1 MINAKS
7 PLRGK
12 GEGIAG
18 DGQRGAPPAFA
29 KRTFIIYHLSFVI
42 LASFIILATGP
53 LMDYDVVVVG
63 AGPAGASAAR
73 FLAEAGASVALV
85 DAKKFPRHK
94 PCAGWLNNKAAR
106 QFAFIDAARRRTGA
120 APFKRLVFHSPDL
133 KQEAEFKSR
142 AHVGYVT
149 NRDAFDHALVQAA
162 RDAGAKTVLGKA
174 VTDVETGEREAT
186 VVLAGGRR
194 LTGRILIGADG
205 VHSTVATSTGLRPR
219 WSPGQLVYTLS
230 KTVTLT
236 ARQRKAGFG
245 ASPAIHVAPSFG
257 GAMGYAWAFPGR
269 RHVSVG
275 VGVRTG
281 ETGRLKTLFA
291 DWVGAV
297 DHLGLLPAKA
307 DLDAPEGCAIP
318 AGAAVEFEN
327 HVGKR
332 VVLVGDAGG
341 FASAATGEGL
351 YPAIVS
357 ARIAADC
364 ILSAL
369 EADAG
374 NRRDSTCQDELLKFR
389 TLWRRRMAAH
399 LQLPNVNVTFLLPLI
414 YTNQEICDRFARAFL
429 FGDNL

>member
-12 GEGIAG
+12 GKGIGG
-18 DGQRGAPPAFA
+18 DGHRGAPPAFA

-53 LMDYDVVVVG
+53 LMDYDVIVVG
-63 AGPAGASAAR
+63 AGPSGASAAR
-73 FLAEAGASVALV
+73 FLAEAGASVALI
-85 DAKKFPRHK
+85 DAAKFPRHK
-94 PCAGWLNNKAAR
+94 PCAGWLNGLAVR
-106 QFAFIDAARRRTGA
+106 QFAFVDAARRRTGA

-133 KQEAEFKSR
+133 EQEAEFKSR

-149 NRDAFDHALVQAA
+149 DRDAFDHALVQAA

-174 VTDVETGEREAT
+174 VTRVETGERQAT
-186 VVLAGGRR
+186 AVLAGGRR
-194 LTGRILIGADG
+194 LAGRLLVGADG
-205 VHSTVATSTGLRPR
+205 VHSTVATSAGLRPR

-230 KTVTLT
+230 PTVALT
-236 ARQRKAGFG
+236 ARQKTAGFG
-245 ASPAIHVAPSFG
+245 ARPAIHVAPGFG

-269 RHVSVG
+269 RHVNVG
-275 VGVRTG
+275 VGVRTD
-281 ETGRLKTLFA
+281 EVQRLRTLFA

-297 DHLGLLPAKA
+297 ERLGLLPAKA
-307 DLDAPEGCAIP
+307 GLDDPEGCVIP

-351 YPAIVS
+351 YPAIAS
-357 ARIAADC
+357 ARVAADC
-364 ILSAL
+364 LLAAL
-369 EADAG
+369 EADTG
-374 NRRDSTCQDELLKFR
+374 QRRGTTCQDELLKFR
-389 TLWRRRMAAH
+389 TLWRRRIAAH
-399 LQLPNVNVTFLLPLI
+399 LQMPNVNVTFLLPLI

-429 FGDNL
+429 FGENL